1 MVDASMHTMVEHLAI
16 QKPILA
22 NQNAAFRFLVL
33 RPQWF
38 SRRLNLNPLSPVGP
52 CFAWAFG
59 CCRWLVYADSDI
71 LPAVPVNKRG

>member
-1 MVDASMHTMVEHLAI
+1 MVEVGVVDASMHTMVEHLAI

-38 SRRLNLNPLSPVGP
+38 SCNKSTFQPEETRR
-52 CFAWAFG
+52 
-59 CCRWLVYADSDI
+59 
-71 LPAVPVNKRG
+71 